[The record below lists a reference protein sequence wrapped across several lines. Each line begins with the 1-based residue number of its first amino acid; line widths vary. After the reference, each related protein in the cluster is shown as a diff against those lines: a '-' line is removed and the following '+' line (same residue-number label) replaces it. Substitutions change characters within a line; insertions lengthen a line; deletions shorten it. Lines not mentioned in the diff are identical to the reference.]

1 MSYRMERIRKQ
12 LEELAIE
19 HDDIRLMAIAEEL
32 HNRKPVRRAPPQR
45 ETLVSVH
52 PEAVRLYAKD
62 HPDLDY
68 VGIGAHFNLNAGR
81 VSEAVAGKRT

>member
-1 MSYRMERIRKQ
+1 MSYRMARIRKQ

-19 HDDIRLMAIAEEL
+19 HDDNRLLAIADEL
-32 HNRKPVRRAPPQR
+32 HNRKPVRQAPPQR
-45 ETLVSVH
+45 ETLRSVN
-52 PEAVRLYAKD
+52 PAEVRRYAET